1 MDAAR
6 KWVGKDRGTTAL
18 HLAAERSGGGPFV
31 TALLAG
37 GADPTWKQRESGAT
51 AIYLAARSA
60 TDIDTL
66 AALMA
71 FGGGQGEINM
81 AQVEGRTPLMV
92 AVAQDRPMPVI
103 RFLLDRGA
111 AIDAETEAG
120 NTALHF
126 AAMYASDSQVVG
138 TLMALTE
145 APCATDETGRSARDY
160 LALSTSPLHGDRDL
174 TRRFHEACVEKAE

>member
-1 MDAAR
+1 
-6 KWVGKDRGTTAL
+6 
-18 HLAAERSGGGPFV
+18 
-31 TALLAG
+31 
-37 GADPTWKQRESGAT
+37 
-51 AIYLAARSA
+51 
-60 TDIDTL
+60 
-66 AALMA
+66 MA
-71 FGGGQGEINM
+71 FGGGQGELNT

-126 AAMYASDSQVVG
+126 AAMYASDRQVVA

-145 APCATDETGRSARDY
+145 APARQMRQAGPLETTLPCRPRRCTATVT
-160 LALSTSPLHGDRDL
+160 
-174 TRRFHEACVEKAE
+174 